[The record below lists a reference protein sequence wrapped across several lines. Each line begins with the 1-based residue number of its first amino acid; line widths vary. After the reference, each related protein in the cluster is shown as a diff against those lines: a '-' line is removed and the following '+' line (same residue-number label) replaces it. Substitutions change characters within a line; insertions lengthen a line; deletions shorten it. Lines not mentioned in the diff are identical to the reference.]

1 VVYLGVVLIVFVA
14 KILASILL
22 VSFWL
27 FIVFLDWLAS
37 FVKGFVRSLSED
49 KTPQL
54 RDQQKEV

>member
-1 VVYLGVVLIVFVA
+1 MGVVLIVFVA